1 MRYIQKRKH
10 QDPQLQ
16 PLLKQH
22 SNPPTDSQSVRK
34 HWKKLNNKQAILTV
48 LIDEQYGLC
57 CYGEIRAD
65 IYGWDY
71 HIEHVEN
78 KSQNPA
84 RTFDYTNLLASAFHS
99 DKLGLSSDVF
109 GGHATGKKS
118 SSQPIDMAL
127 FISPLEKDCANFFLY
142 TSDGKINPHPNL
154 DDNNKQRASY
164 TINILNLNSA
174 ELVTRREQL
183 WIDLEDFFDKNVLSD
198 QDLDV
203 EWGKEAQ
210 IQLSFDSDG
219 KLDSFFSLKR
229 QFFNTFNDT
238 AEIVLQKYN
247 NGELL

>member
-1 MRYIQKRKH
+1 MRYIQKREYNN
-10 QDPQLQ
+10 QL
-16 PLLKQH
+16 LL
-22 SNPPTDSQSVRK
+22 SCLSNRNANPPTDSQSAGNR
-34 HWKKLNNKQAILTV
+34 WQKLKNKSAILTL

-65 IYGWDY
+65 MYGWDY

-78 KSQNPA
+78 KSQNPT

-109 GGHATGKKS
+109 GGHATGKS

-127 FISPLEKDCANFFLY
+127 FISPLERDCANFFLY

-164 TINILNLNSA
+164 TIDILNLNSA
-174 ELVTRREQL
+174 ELVTRRENL
-183 WIDLEDFFDKNVLSD
+183 WKFLENRFDIISELETPEK
-198 QDLDV
+198 
-203 EWGKEAQ
+203 EWEKEAQ
-210 IQLSFDSDG
+210 IQLYLNSDG

-229 QFFNTFNDT
+229 QFFNMFHNTVET
-238 AEIVLQKYN
+238 VLKKYH
-247 NGELL
+247 NGGLL